1 MRRAFALVACAVLA
15 GCVTTAQHE
24 AVLDER
30 AALREETRTQRASV
44 EALGAERDRL
54 AAELD
59 DLRQANE
66 ATAHEADRRS
76 GACEARLAEHDGKL
90 AELDRTYQAL
100 IRDLE
105 AQLATGNSE
114 IEQLREGLRTRL
126 PAEVL
131 FEAGSADLTSEG
143 EAALAELATNLRR
156 DDYAKYQILVEGHT
170 DGVAV
175 RGALAQRYPT
185 NWELA
190 GARAARVVRA
200 LEAAGVP
207 AVRLAAVSHGAE
219 QPIADDASPE
229 GRSSNRRIEIRLIP
243 LPGAKPVAAPSPQP
257 GAAAAE
263 PASAESPPA
272 P

>member
-1 MRRAFALVACAVLA
+1 MRRASAFAACAVLA
-15 GCVTTAQHE
+15 GCVTTTQHE

-30 AALREETRTQRASV
+30 EALRERAEQLEASV
-44 EALGAERDRL
+44 EAVGAERDAI

-59 DLRQANE
+59 DLRQSNE
-66 ATAHEADRRS
+66 SAAQEAARKS
-76 GACEARLAEHDGKL
+76 GDCEARLAEHDAKL
-90 AELDRTYQAL
+90 AELDRTYEGL

-114 IEQLREGLRTRL
+114 IEQLRDGLRTRL

-131 FEAGSADLTSEG
+131 FESGSAELSGEG
-143 EAALAELATNLRR
+143 EGVLAEMAANLRR
-156 DDYAKYQILVEGHT
+156 EDYAGYQILVEGHT

-175 RGALAQRYPT
+175 RGALAERYPT

-207 AVRLAAVSHGAE
+207 AARLAAVSRGAE
-219 QPIADDASPE
+219 QPIAENDSSE
-229 GRSSNRRIEIRLIP
+229 GRSANRRIEIRLIP
-243 LPGAKPVAAPSPQP
+243 LPGAKPAGAPPPLRAPAAAAPSTPP
-257 GAAAAE
+257 SE
-263 PASAESPPA
+263 P
-272 P
+272 

>member
-1 MRRAFALVACAVLA
+1 MRRALALVVCAAFV
-15 GCVTTAQHE
+15 GCVTSTQHE

-30 AALREETRTQRASV
+30 ESLREQAERLRASV
-44 EALGAERDRL
+44 AAIEAERDQI
-54 AAELD
+54 AAELE
-59 DLRQANE
+59 DLRQSNE
-66 ATAHEADRRS
+66 SAAREAEQRR
-76 GACEARLAEHDGKL
+76 GDCETRLAEHDAKL
-90 AELDRTYQAL
+90 AELDRTYEGL

-114 IEQLREGLRTRL
+114 IEQLRDGLRTRL

-131 FEAGSADLTSEG
+131 FESGSAELSDAGEG
-143 EAALAELATNLRR
+143 VLAGMAENLRR
-156 DDYAKYQILVEGHT
+156 EDYASYQILVEGHT

-190 GARAARVVRA
+190 GARAASVVRA

-207 AVRLAAVSHGAE
+207 AARLAAVSRGAE
-219 QPIADDASPE
+219 QPIAENESPE
-229 GRSSNRRIEIRLIP
+229 GRSANRRIEIRLIP
-243 LPGAKPVAAPSPQP
+243 LPGAKPSVAPPPLRAPDADAAPPE
-257 GAAAAE
+257 A
-263 PASAESPPA
+263 PPA

>member
-1 MRRAFALVACAVLA
+1 
-15 GCVTTAQHE
+15 VTTAQHD
-24 AVLDER
+24 AVVEESET
-30 AALREETRTQRASV
+30 LREQSAQLRASV
-44 EALGAERDRL
+44 EALGAERDQL

-66 ATAHEADRRS
+66 SSAREAVRRS
-76 GACEARLAEHDGKL
+76 GECEARLAEHDAKL
-90 AELDRTYQAL
+90 AELDRTYEGL

-131 FEAGSADLTSEG
+131 FESGSADLSAEG
-143 EAALAELATNLRR
+143 ENVLAEMAANLRR
-156 DDYAKYQILVEGHT
+156 EDYAAYQIFVEGHT

-207 AVRLAAVSHGAE
+207 AARLSAVSSGAE
-219 QPIADDASPE
+219 QPIAENDSPE
-229 GRSSNRRIEIRLIP
+229 GRSANRRIEIRLIP
-243 LPGAKPVAAPSPQP
+243 LPGTKPVGAPPPLQAPAAATAAP
-257 GAAAAE
+257 A
-263 PASAESPPA
+263 PAPTAPFEAPPA